1 MAFNI
6 SNMSLDE
13 LQTAVWNLYK
23 DVHCVHPRHFTDEE
37 WMDHALLENTL
48 RGLLDNIART
58 SAFEEDCYESD
69 AVPI

>member
-23 DVHCVHPRHFTDEE
+23 DVHYVHPRHFTDEE

-58 SAFEEDCYESD
+58 SAFEEDCNESD
-69 AVPI
+69 DVPI

>member
-1 MAFNI
+1 MTFNI

-13 LQTAVWNLYK
+13 LQTVVWNLYK
-23 DVHCVHPRHFTDEE
+23 DVHCVHPHHFTDEE

-58 SAFEEDCYESD
+58 SALEEDCYESND
-69 AVPI
+69 VPI

>member
-23 DVHCVHPRHFTDEE
+23 DVHCVHPHHFTDEE

-48 RGLLDNIART
+48 RVLLDNIART

-69 AVPI
+69 DVPI

>member
-23 DVHCVHPRHFTDEE
+23 DVHCDF
-37 WMDHALLENTL
+37 L
-48 RGLLDNIART
+48 I
-58 SAFEEDCYESD
+58 
-69 AVPI
+69 